1 MSTIF
6 FCIWILLT
14 IWCTY
19 TLGGKNIKK
28 RLSYR
33 KAKYKTAEQYG
44 ISINKKMI
52 EDMGI
57 TENNREVDIHYDK
70 SKNQIIIK
78 KINL

>member
-1 MSTIF
+1 MM
-6 FCIWILLT
+6 
-14 IWCTY
+14 
-19 TLGGKNIKK
+19 K

>member
-1 MSTIF
+1 MSPIF
-6 FCIWILLT
+6 LYLYFINNMMYIY
-14 IWCTY
+14 IR
-19 TLGGKNIKK
+19 GGKNMRK

>member
-6 FCIWILLT
+6 LYLDFINNMMYAYIR
-14 IWCTY
+14 
-19 TLGGKNIKK
+19 GGKNMRK

-78 KINL
+78 KINP

>member
-1 MSTIF
+1 M
-6 FCIWILLT
+6 
-14 IWCTY
+14 
-19 TLGGKNIKK
+19 KK

-33 KAKYKTAEQYG
+33 KAKYQTDEQYG
-44 ISINKKMI
+44 ISINKKMS

>member
-1 MSTIF
+1 M
-6 FCIWILLT
+6 
-14 IWCTY
+14 
-19 TLGGKNIKK
+19 KK

-52 EDMGI
+52 KNMGI
-57 TENNREVDIHYDK
+57 TESDREVDIYYDK
-70 SKNQIIIK
+70 IKNQIIIK

>member
-1 MSTIF
+1 MYIYNKGDDK
-6 FCIWILLT
+6 L
-14 IWCTY
+14 
-19 TLGGKNIKK
+19 KR

-57 TENNREVDIHYDK
+57 SETNREVDIYYDK
-70 SKNQIIIK
+70 IKNQIIIK
-78 KINL
+78 KISNTVF

>member
-6 FCIWILLT
+6 LYLHFINNMMYVYIR
-14 IWCTY
+14 
-19 TLGGKNIKK
+19 GGKNMKK

>member
-6 FCIWILLT
+6 LYLDFINNMMYVYIR
-14 IWCTY
+14 
-19 TLGGKNIKK
+19 GGKNMRK

-78 KINL
+78 KINP

>member
-1 MSTIF
+1 M
-6 FCIWILLT
+6 
-14 IWCTY
+14 
-19 TLGGKNIKK
+19 KR

-57 TENNREVDIHYDK
+57 SETDREVDIYYDRI
-70 SKNQIIIK
+70 KNQIIIK
-78 KINL
+78 KISNTVF

>member
-1 MSTIF
+1 M
-6 FCIWILLT
+6 
-14 IWCTY
+14 
-19 TLGGKNIKK
+19 KK

-57 TENNREVDIHYDK
+57 TKTDREVDVYYDK
-70 SKNQIIIK
+70 IKNQIIIK
-78 KINL
+78 KSDNIIL

>member
-1 MSTIF
+1 MR
-6 FCIWILLT
+6 
-14 IWCTY
+14 
-19 TLGGKNIKK
+19 K

-70 SKNQIIIK
+70 SKNQITIK
-78 KINL
+78 KVNF

>member
-1 MSTIF
+1 MYIYNKGDDK
-6 FCIWILLT
+6 L
-14 IWCTY
+14 
-19 TLGGKNIKK
+19 KR

-57 TENNREVDIHYDK
+57 SETDREVDIYYDK
-70 SKNQIIIK
+70 IKNQIIIK
-78 KINL
+78 KISNTVF

>member
-1 MSTIF
+1 M
-6 FCIWILLT
+6 
-14 IWCTY
+14 
-19 TLGGKNIKK
+19 KR

-57 TENNREVDIHYDK
+57 SETDREVDIYYDK
-70 SKNQIIIK
+70 IKNQIIIK
-78 KINL
+78 KISNTVF

>member
-1 MSTIF
+1 M
-6 FCIWILLT
+6 
-14 IWCTY
+14 
-19 TLGGKNIKK
+19 KK

-57 TENNREVDIHYDK
+57 IF
-70 SKNQIIIK
+70 IM
-78 KINL
+78 INLKIK

>member
-1 MSTIF
+1 M
-6 FCIWILLT
+6 
-14 IWCTY
+14 
-19 TLGGKNIKK
+19 KK

-33 KAKYKTAEQYG
+33 KAKYKTTEQYG

>member
-1 MSTIF
+1 M
-6 FCIWILLT
+6 
-14 IWCTY
+14 
-19 TLGGKNIKK
+19 KK

-57 TENNREVDIHYDK
+57 SEADREVDVYYDK
-70 SKNQIIIK
+70 IKNQIIIK
-78 KINL
+78 KSDNIIL